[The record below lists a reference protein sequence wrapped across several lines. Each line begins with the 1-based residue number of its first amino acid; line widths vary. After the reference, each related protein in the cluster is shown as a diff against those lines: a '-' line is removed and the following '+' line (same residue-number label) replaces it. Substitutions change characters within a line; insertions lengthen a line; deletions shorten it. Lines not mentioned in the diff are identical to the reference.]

1 VGQLVRETGM
11 KDPSGNYIYDN
22 LPGYEYVDVTYDTY
36 KWVPN
41 QRGRAIK
48 TRNGT
53 KNCRFAQPKDGIKA
67 IMPTVLEE
75 LLAARKATRKMAEAT
90 EDPFMANILDKRQ
103 LGYKVTANS
112 LYGQC
117 GAKTST
123 FYDVDIAASTTATG
137 RKLLTYGKRIVEE
150 VYGDA
155 KVESKKFGF
164 VNTKADCI
172 YGDTDSA
179 FFTFNLETPD
189 GTPIRGKDALE
200 ITIEFAK
207 EVGHLATKF
216 LKSPHAWVY
225 EKTLMPF
232 CLLSKKR
239 YIGMLYEDKPE
250 KPKRKS
256 MGIVLKR
263 RDNAPIVKD
272 IYGGVIDILMKEQ
285 NVETAI
291 TFLKSSLQN
300 LVDEKVPMDKLII
313 TKSLRSGY
321 KNPAQIAHKVL
332 ADRMG
337 KRDPGNKPSIGDR
350 IPFVYIQNP
359 DKKALQGERI
369 EHPDYIT
376 ANKIKPNYA
385 FYITNQIMKPIQQV
399 FALVL
404 ENIPSYKRQV
414 PALKR
419 SMEAWTDKLMDGED
433 EEKVKKKITDLRNK
447 EVKKILFDE
456 YLIEIDNSTKGNQN
470 IMSFFKKKT

>member
-1 VGQLVRETGM
+1 
-11 KDPSGNYIYDN
+11 
-22 LPGYEYVDVTYDTY
+22 
-36 KWVPN
+36 
-41 QRGRAIK
+41 
-48 TRNGT
+48 
-53 KNCRFAQPKDGIKA
+53 
-67 IMPTVLEE
+67 
-75 LLAARKATRKMAEAT
+75 
-90 EDPFMANILDKRQ
+90 
-103 LGYKVTANS
+103 
-112 LYGQC
+112 
-117 GAKTST
+117 
-123 FYDVDIAASTTATG
+123 
-137 RKLLTYGKRIVEE
+137 
-150 VYGDA
+150 
-155 KVESKKFGF
+155 
-164 VNTKADCI
+164 
-172 YGDTDSA
+172 
-179 FFTFNLETPD
+179 
-189 GTPIRGKDALE
+189 
-200 ITIEFAK
+200 
-207 EVGHLATKF
+207 
-216 LKSPHAWVY
+216 
-225 EKTLMPF
+225 
-232 CLLSKKR
+232 
-239 YIGMLYEDKPE
+239 MLYEDKPE

-291 TFLKSSLQN
+291 KFLKASLQN

-313 TKSLRSGY
+313 SKSLRSGY

-369 EHPDYIT
+369 EHPDYIQ

-414 PALKR
+414 PGLKR
-419 SMEAWTDKLMDGED
+419 SIDGWIDKLKD
-433 EEKVKKKITDLRNK
+433 ESSDEKIRKKIADIRNK

-470 IMSFFKKKT
+470 IMSFFKKKE